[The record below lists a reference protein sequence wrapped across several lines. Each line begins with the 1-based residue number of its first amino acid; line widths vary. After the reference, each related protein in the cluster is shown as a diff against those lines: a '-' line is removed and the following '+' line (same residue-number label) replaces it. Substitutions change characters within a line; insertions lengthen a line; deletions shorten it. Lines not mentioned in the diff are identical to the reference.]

1 MTLEL
6 SVDFQ
11 DQSINI
17 MVDNTLSINAFKESD
32 GTITYQ
38 RLSRIESEDTQEIL
52 KEVCEK
58 LFSIEEL

>member
-32 GTITYQ
+32 NTITYQ
-38 RLSRIESEDTQEIL
+38 RLSRLQSEDTQEIL